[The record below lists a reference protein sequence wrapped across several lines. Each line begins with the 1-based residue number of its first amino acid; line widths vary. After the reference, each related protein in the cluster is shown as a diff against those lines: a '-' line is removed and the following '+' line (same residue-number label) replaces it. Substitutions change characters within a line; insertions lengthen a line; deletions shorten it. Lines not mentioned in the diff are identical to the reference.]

1 MRAFYLFLRLLL
13 KTKDQSCTVDLRAF
27 SPRPADFH
35 PRPAPLGKAPP
46 RTSLVG
52 IIPKRAPDDA
62 GRDVDGLGSIRHVR
76 TLTYCICLFVV
87 VFFLFKYWASTQSI
101 AFQGSGMFWKDCLSL
116 KLEFIRKPLRLVVM
130 QLTN

>member
-35 PRPAPLGKAPP
+35 PRPAPLGKASP

-76 TLTYCICLFVV
+76 TLTYCIFLFVV

-101 AFQGSGMFWKDCLSL
+101 AFQGSGMFLERLS
-116 KLEFIRKPLRLVVM
+116 
-130 QLTN
+130 